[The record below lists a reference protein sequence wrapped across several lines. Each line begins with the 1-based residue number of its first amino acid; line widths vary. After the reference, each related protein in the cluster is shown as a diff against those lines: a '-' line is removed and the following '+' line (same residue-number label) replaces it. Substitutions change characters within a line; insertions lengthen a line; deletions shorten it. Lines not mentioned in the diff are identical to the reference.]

1 MKRQIIKIDEE
12 KCIGCG
18 SCASGCHQNALQI
31 INGKAKLVREDYC
44 DGLGMCIGD
53 CPTGALTLED
63 APENSVFSPKAENH
77 EPQAAA
83 HQHHKPT
90 VAAHDL
96 LAGKDEPMACGCPGS
111 MAREIKKESAPE
123 IQTPVSDQVSELG
136 NFPVQLH
143 LVNPAAPFF
152 QEADLL
158 LAADC
163 TAFAAGNF
171 HSKYMKGKKLAIACP
186 KLDANTERYVDK
198 LVTLIDQAQINTMT
212 LMIMEVPCCG
222 GLSKIAEMAREKA
235 QRNIP
240 IRKIVIGMDGSKR
253 FDTWM

>member
-1 MKRQIIKIDEE
+1 MKRQIIRIDEE

-53 CPTGALTLED
+53 CPTGALTLTD
-63 APENSVFSPKAENH
+63 APEGEA
-77 EPQAAA
+77 
-83 HQHHKPT
+83 KPT
-90 VAAHDL
+90 QIPADHHPKVVAHDL
-96 LAGKDEPMACGCPGS
+96 LSAKEEPLACGCPGS
-111 MAREIKKESAPE
+111 MARELKKESKPENQATLTDAP
-123 IQTPVSDQVSELG
+123 SELG

-143 LVNPAAPFF
+143 LANPAAPFF
-152 QEADLL
+152 YEADLL

-171 HSKYMKGKKLAIACP
+171 HSKYLKGKKLVIGCP
-186 KLDANTERYVDK
+186 KLDANTERYIDK
-198 LVTLIDQAQINTMT
+198 LVTLIDEAQINTLT
-212 LMIMEVPCCG
+212 LLIMEVPCCG
-222 GLSKIAEMAREKA
+222 GLGKIAEMAREKA

-253 FDTWM
+253 FDTWI

>member
-31 INGKAKLVREDYC
+31 IDGKAKLVREDYC
-44 DGLGMCIGD
+44 DGLGMCLGE
-53 CPTGALTLED
+53 CPTGALTLTD
-63 APENSVFSPKAENH
+63 APENAPTIHAQPATHAVPPS
-77 EPQAAA
+77 
-83 HQHHKPT
+83 PT
-90 VAAHDL
+90 VAQMAHDIL
-96 LAGKDEPMACGCPGS
+96 TSKKEEPLACGCPGS
-111 MAREIKKESAPE
+111 MSRELKKAP
-123 IQTPVSDQVSELG
+123 QTETVSSPVDMVSELE

-143 LVNPAAPFF
+143 LVNPSAPFF

-163 TAFAAGNF
+163 TAYAAANF
-171 HSKYMKGKKLAIACP
+171 HSKYLKGKKLAIACP
-186 KLDANTERYVDK
+186 KLDENIDSYVNKLANM
-198 LVTLIDQAQINTMT
+198 IDQAQINTLT
-212 LMIMEVPCCG
+212 IMIMEVPCCG
-222 GLSKIAEMAREKA
+222 GLTKIAEMAREKA

-253 FDTWM
+253 HDTWM